1 MVRRTFSL
9 ADSERGPPLGR
20 LMAGRVVRS
29 VLLVGLE
36 LDGILCA
43 LTNEVPDYYRPT
55 TIALFDR

>member
-1 MVRRTFSL
+1 MDFQVL
-9 ADSERGPPLGR
+9 LGR